1 MSNIEY
7 SVPLLEELFKAGS
20 LVLPSLV
27 VLLVAS
33 NFELESLTRFAHRHS
48 MTLFAVAKRCTPFRT
63 MELDSRKRG
72 EAAYLKAKCLSPEVI
87 DVLARPAQPL
97 KNRRLDQSDDKTFT

>member
-1 MSNIEY
+1 MSNVEY

-33 NFELESLTRFAHRHS
+33 NFELESL
-48 MTLFAVAKRCTPFRT
+48 
-63 MELDSRKRG
+63 
-72 EAAYLKAKCLSPEVI
+72 
-87 DVLARPAQPL
+87 
-97 KNRRLDQSDDKTFT
+97 

>member
-1 MSNIEY
+1 
-7 SVPLLEELFKAGS
+7 VPLLEELFKAGS

-48 MTLFAVAKRCTPFRT
+48 MTLFAVAKRCTSFWT
-63 MELDSRKRG
+63 IELDSRKRG
-72 EAAYLKAKCLSPEVI
+72 EAAYLKAKCLSPEAV

-97 KNRRLDQSDDKTFT
+97 KYRRLDQSDDKTFT

>member
-1 MSNIEY
+1 MGRTGLQFHLILRMAGCSARSMVIKLAISLRLSSDSNCADIKHFEESNVECTVEY

-48 MTLFAVAKRCTPFRT
+48 MTLFADVAKRCTPF
-63 MELDSRKRG
+63 
-72 EAAYLKAKCLSPEVI
+72 
-87 DVLARPAQPL
+87 
-97 KNRRLDQSDDKTFT
+97 

>member
-1 MSNIEY
+1 MVIKLAISLRLSSDSNCADIKHFEESTVEY

-20 LVLPSLV
+20 LVLPSLE

-48 MTLFAVAKRCTPFRT
+48 MTLFADVAKRCTPFWT

-72 EAAYLKAKCLSPEVI
+72 EAAYLKAKCL
-87 DVLARPAQPL
+87 
-97 KNRRLDQSDDKTFT
+97 FC